1 MMDKMK
7 DMKTKKRTLKK
18 EEKKESETEYVIRAE
33 NVDYTYEGSK
43 IKALDHLSLNIR
55 KGKKVAVMG
64 GNGCGKS
71 TLMKTLSR
79 LLKPGKGQVVLDGKA
94 VHSYPSTQLA
104 QMLGLLPQSPT
115 VPEGITVA
123 DLVARGR
130 YPYRKFMQNMTKEDY
145 AAVEDALERMGITEL
160 ANRCVDELSGG
171 QRQRVWIALALAQ
184 ETDILLLDE
193 PTTYLDIAYQVE
205 ILDLLTELNR
215 RKGTTIVMILHD
227 VNLSARY
234 ANHLFALCRGKL
246 IAEGKPAD
254 VITEELMQKV
264 YQLNCIVM
272 KDPLSG
278 APLIVPKGK
287 Y

>member
-1 MMDKMK
+1 MK
-7 DMKTKKRTLKK
+7 FWESNHQSVQEGDMQFIALYKFYYQDLYAYGVSLGFNTEDVKDAIQEVYLKLYFNERLCIDEKKIKFYLLRSVRNQLIDWERTKKDTSSIEEEERSFKLSVSVEESFISDEEDLLLKK
-18 EEKKESETEYVIRAE
+18 RV
-33 NVDYTYEGSK
+33 
-43 IKALDHLSLNIR
+43 
-55 KGKKVAVMG
+55 
-64 GNGCGKS
+64 
-71 TLMKTLSR
+71 
-79 LLKPGKGQVVLDGKA
+79 
-94 VHSYPSTQLA
+94 
-104 QMLGLLPQSPT
+104 
-115 VPEGITVA
+115 
-123 DLVARGR
+123 
-130 YPYRKFMQNMTKEDY
+130 
-145 AAVEDALERMGITEL
+145 
-160 ANRCVDELSGG
+160 NR
-171 QRQRVWIALALAQ
+171 
-184 ETDILLLDE
+184 
-193 PTTYLDIAYQVE
+193 

-234 ANHLFALCRGKL
+234 ADHLFALCRGKL

>member
-1 MMDKMK
+1 MK
-7 DMKTKKRTLKK
+7 FWESNHQSVQEGDMQFIALYKFYYQDLYAYGVSLGFNTEDVKDAIQEIYLKLYFNERFFIDEKKIIFYLLRSVRNQLIDWERTKKDTSSIEEEERSFKLSVSVEESFISDEEDLLLKK
-18 EEKKESETEYVIRAE
+18 RV
-33 NVDYTYEGSK
+33 
-43 IKALDHLSLNIR
+43 
-55 KGKKVAVMG
+55 
-64 GNGCGKS
+64 
-71 TLMKTLSR
+71 
-79 LLKPGKGQVVLDGKA
+79 
-94 VHSYPSTQLA
+94 
-104 QMLGLLPQSPT
+104 
-115 VPEGITVA
+115 
-123 DLVARGR
+123 
-130 YPYRKFMQNMTKEDY
+130 
-145 AAVEDALERMGITEL
+145 
-160 ANRCVDELSGG
+160 NR
-171 QRQRVWIALALAQ
+171 
-184 ETDILLLDE
+184 
-193 PTTYLDIAYQVE
+193 

-234 ANHLFALCRGKL
+234 ADHLFALCRGKL